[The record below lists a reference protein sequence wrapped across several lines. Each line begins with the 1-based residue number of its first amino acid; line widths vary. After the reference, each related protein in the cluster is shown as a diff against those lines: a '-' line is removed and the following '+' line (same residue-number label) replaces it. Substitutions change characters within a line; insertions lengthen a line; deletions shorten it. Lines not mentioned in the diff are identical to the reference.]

1 MTRLP
6 DRTRVS
12 SLRDRLQ
19 VAQAILLATI
29 AVIPP
34 FLVGALAVGIRAE
47 LGFGP
52 AALGLAV
59 AWFFVST
66 SLSASALGKTVESL
80 GTRASLTLGATV
92 SAAALGGAALAPTYP
107 WLLVAMT
114 AGGAA
119 NGLSQPAVN
128 AMLAKTIP
136 PHRLGLAFGIKQ
148 SSIPM
153 ATLLGGLAVPTL
165 GMTIGWRG
173 TFTVAATVA
182 AISAV
187 GTWLAGRG
195 DDQPIRGRGRK
206 RLRDFQS
213 DLSSLVILTIGGTL
227 AAAAATSV
235 GAFLVDSAVT
245 SGIPEGRAGLL
256 FAAASAV
263 GLTGRVLLGWFADSH
278 PLVSR
283 YTTITMLV
291 IGGVPGFL
299 LLATGVPALYLPGAI
314 LAYAA
319 GWGWTGLFHYTV
331 VSQNPETPAAST
343 GIIQT
348 GLSFGAGLGPLL
360 LGSVVERSSYTV
372 GWIGAAVLG
381 AMGAGFFA
389 YGRIHLRRRL
399 SATATSTDV
408 PTVVPSLRW
417 TDGEAR
423 TAGHGISVIDQR
435 LEDLSVSLLRLA
447 PGAEWR
453 ARAATRAST
462 LVVVD
467 GGEVEFALGT
477 TTSLAE
483 AGQAVT
489 LPPHLLWRA
498 RNLGDDEVTFAVILT
513 VPRPPT

>member
-1 MTRLP
+1 MTRVP
-6 DRTRVS
+6 DRAPGS
-12 SLRDRLQ
+12 ILRDRLQ

-66 SLSASALGKTVESL
+66 SLSASALGKTVENL
-80 GTRASLTLGATV
+80 GTRAALTLGAAV
-92 SAAALGGAALAPTYP
+92 SALALGGAAAAPTYP
-107 WLLVAMT
+107 WLLAAMT
-114 AGGAA
+114 AGGVA

-128 AMLAKTIP
+128 GMLAKSIP

-148 SSIPM
+148 SSVPM

-173 TFTVAATVA
+173 TFLVAATFA
-182 AISAV
+182 GLSAMV
-187 GTWLAGRG
+187 TWFAGRG
-195 DDQPIRGRGRK
+195 DEQPIRGRGRK
-206 RLRDFQS
+206 RLRDFQA
-213 DLSSLVILTIGGTL
+213 DLSSLIILTIGGTL

-245 SGIPEGRAGLL
+245 SGIEEGRAGLL
-256 FAAASAV
+256 FAGASAV
-263 GLTGRVLLGWFADSH
+263 GLTSRVLLGWFADSR

-291 IGGVPGFL
+291 LGGVPGFL
-299 LLATGVPALYLPGAI
+299 LLASGAPAAYLPGAI

-360 LGSVVERSSYTV
+360 LGAVVQRWSYAV
-372 GWIGAAVLG
+372 GWLGAAVLG
-381 AMGAGFFA
+381 ALGAAFFA
-389 YGRIHLRRRL
+389 YGRIHLRGRL
-399 SATATSTDV
+399 SATATATDV
-408 PTVVPSLRW
+408 PPLVPSLRW

-423 TAGHGISVIDQR
+423 TVGQGVSLIDQR
-435 LEDLSVSLLRLA
+435 LDGVTVSLLRLS

-453 ARAATRAST
+453 ARAATRPST

-467 GGEVEFALGT
+467 GGEVEFVLGS
-477 TTSLAE
+477 TTSRATS
-483 AGQAVT
+483 GQAVT

-498 RNLGDDEVTFAVILT
+498 RNVDDREVTFALILT
-513 VPRPPT
+513 LQSTS